1 MTMPPYSRFV
11 LLLAMGTVV
20 PAQIPGPP
28 PLTAN
33 FQDSAS
39 YRWLNKKV
47 LASRLLDDMSSLDN
61 WTAFTNN
68 PAAVVD
74 SRVNA
79 QVSRSQTVTAE
90 MSLTKERSR
99 NAGNSLR
106 LRTPTKWNVP
116 GPANGRGWGET
127 GVTRRFD
134 GENWSNS
141 NRISVW
147 IYPDC
152 VGAYVTALG
161 LALHNDGVVKV
172 PAAFGQEGETNVV
185 LRNHE
190 WNHVVWEIGNVARD
204 KITALDFAYYMAGNE
219 PEAADT
225 ATFYFDRL
233 ELQQVDP
240 DYIEGW
246 AVWPGRISYSH
257 AGYQPGGRKT
267 AIASDLIAGE
277 FQLIDQTTGQ
287 AVLSKPLQTVKTGLG
302 AFQVMDFSEVQQ
314 PGLYRI
320 DAGEESTRPFRIATD
335 VWRDTILKAL
345 NFFYVERCGMAIP
358 GVHGV
363 CHRDWQAVHG
373 DKRIIINGGWH
384 DAGDLTQGMG
394 NTGDIVYA
402 MFSLAEGLSAQ
413 GADPQLYDRLI
424 EEARWGLDWVLKTS
438 FGDGYRNAGS
448 VNSRRTDGILGT
460 FDDVT
465 ATAKNDPF
473 VNFLASAAEAIA
485 ARVLKDSDPRLAAYS
500 LRMAEADWEF
510 AVEGMAKAGP
520 PSPERFHVA
529 FDSNGVVHEIA
540 SEGVLASVQLW
551 RATGN
556 QRYADKAVELARVIL
571 DSQERKRPAWT
582 TPMLGFFYTSPAKDR
597 ILHYVHRGRENAP
610 ILALT
615 QLCDALPNHPDWM
628 KWYFAV
634 TLHSEYLKSM
644 AKNTEPY
651 GVLPASIYKDDEY
664 KDAPETRQESF
675 RKQVL
680 NGVPLGYGYYLRL
693 LAVWMDYR
701 GEFGTILPQTEALG
715 LASHLRGDLE
725 SEQLAQEQL
734 EWVIG
739 RNPFSQSMMWG
750 EGYDFAPQ
758 YTPSSGDIVG
768 SLPVGIQSRGDSD
781 VPYWPVQNTWTYK
794 EVWVH
799 PVGRWIAVMRDLA
812 GPAFVEGEAS
822 GPVEFQEKNWGR
834 KIEVQADPTTG
845 KFRATLPEGSYSVRS
860 KGWEMARTF
869 LPGGMYN
876 LNLRPEHSWDFEVSR
891 ETSGTGEVVIKAAA
905 RGSGV
910 HRLQLRSENLTFSGD
925 EKEVVLKGAGTVTL
939 EWRGRITEQE
949 TPWLAVVVP
958 DGDMSQRREVMGAA
972 WK

>member
-1 MTMPPYSRFV
+1 VKTPACAR
-11 LLLAMGTVV
+11 LAALLAMGTGLL
-20 PAQIPGPP
+20 AQLPGPP

-33 FQDSAS
+33 FQDSAA

-47 LASRLLDDMSSLDN
+47 LASRLLDDMRSLDH
-61 WTAFTNN
+61 WTAFTNS
-68 PAAVVD
+68 PPTLVD
-74 SRVNA
+74 SRVTA
-79 QVSRSQTVTAE
+79 EVSRSQTVTAE
-90 MSLTKERSR
+90 MTLSKERSR
-99 NAGNSLR
+99 DGGNSLR
-106 LRTPTKWNVP
+106 LRTPTKLNVP

-134 GENWSNS
+134 GENWESF
-141 NRISVW
+141 NRISIW

-152 VGAYVTALG
+152 AGAYVTALG
-161 LALHNDGVVKV
+161 LVLHNDGVVKI

-185 LRNHE
+185 LRNRE

-225 ATFYFDRL
+225 ATYYFDRL

-246 AVWPGRISYSH
+246 AVWPGRIAYSH
-257 AGYQPGGRKT
+257 AGYQPGSLKT
-267 AIASDLIAGE
+267 AIASGLGAGD
-277 FQLIDQTTGQ
+277 FQLIDEATGQ
-287 AVLSKPLQTVKTGLG
+287 AVLSKPLRMVQTGLG
-302 AFQVMDFSEVQQ
+302 AFQLMDFSEIQQ
-314 PGLYRI
+314 PGRYRI
-320 DAGEESTRPFRIATD
+320 DAGGKATHPFRIGTD

-363 CHRDWQAVHG
+363 CHRDWQSVHG
-373 DKRIIINGGWH
+373 DKRIVINGGWH

-402 MFSLAEGLSAQ
+402 MFSLAERLRARGD
-413 GADPQLYDRLI
+413 DPQLYDRLI

-448 VNSRRTDGILGT
+448 VSSRRTDGILGT

-465 ATAKNDPF
+465 STAKNDPF

-500 LRMAEADWEF
+500 LRMAEADWRF

-520 PSPERFHVA
+520 PSTERFHVA
-529 FDSNGVVHEIA
+529 FDSAGVVHEIA
-540 SEGVLASVQLW
+540 SEGALASVELW
-551 RATGN
+551 RATGD
-556 QRYADKAVELARVIL
+556 RHYADKAAELARVIL

-634 TLHSEYLKSM
+634 ALHSEYLKSM
-644 AKNTEPY
+644 AANTEPY

-664 KDAPETRQESF
+664 RDAPETRKESF

-680 NGVPLGYGYYLRL
+680 NGVPLGSGYYLRR

-725 SEQLAQEQL
+725 SEQLAQQQL

-739 RNPFSQSMMWG
+739 RNPFAQSMMWG
-750 EGYDFAPQ
+750 EGYDFTPQ

-781 VPYWPVQNTWTYK
+781 VPYWPAQNTWTYK

-799 PVGRWIAVMRDLA
+799 PVGRWLAVMRDLA
-812 GPAFVEGEAS
+812 GPALVEGQAS

-834 KIEVQADPTTG
+834 KMEVQPDPATG
-845 KFRATLPEGSYSVRS
+845 KFRATLPEGRYTVRS
-860 KGWEMARTF
+860 KGREMARTF

-876 LNLRPEHSWDFEVSR
+876 LNLRLEQFLDFEVSM
-891 ETSGTGEVVIKAAA
+891 ENSGIGEVVVRATA

-910 HRLQLRSENLTFSGD
+910 HRLRLRAENLTFDGG
-925 EKEVVLKGAGTVTL
+925 EKEVVLKDGATVTL
-939 EWRGRITEQE
+939 EWHGRITEQQ
-949 TPWLAVVVP
+949 TPWIAMVVP
-958 DGDMSQRREVMGAA
+958 DGDLSRRQEIMGTM

>member
-1 MTMPPYSRFV
+1 MAAV
-11 LLLAMGTVV
+11 LL
-20 PAQIPGPP
+20 AQIPGPA
-28 PLTAN
+28 PLAAN

-47 LASRLLDDMSSLDN
+47 LSIRLLDNMRSLDH
-61 WTAFTNN
+61 WTTFTDN
-68 PAAVVD
+68 PAAIVD

-79 QVSRSQTVTAE
+79 QISKSQTVAAE
-90 MSLTKERSR
+90 MSLTNERSR
-99 NAGNSLR
+99 EGGNSLR
-106 LRTPTKWNVP
+106 LRTPTKLNVP

-127 GVTRRFD
+127 GVTRHFD
-134 GENWSNS
+134 GENWDDF

-152 VGAYVTALG
+152 AGAYVTALG
-161 LALHNDGVVKV
+161 LTLHNDGVVKL
-172 PAAFGQEGETNVV
+172 PAAFGQEGETNLV

-204 KITALDFAYYMAGNE
+204 RITSLDFAYYMAGNE
-219 PEAADT
+219 PEASGM
-225 ATFYFDRL
+225 ATYYFDRL
-233 ELQQVDP
+233 ELQKVDP

-257 AGYQPGGRKT
+257 AGYQPGAIKT
-267 AIASDLIAGE
+267 AISSGLEAGD
-277 FQLIDQTTGQ
+277 FQLIDQATGQ
-287 AVLSKPLQTVKTGLG
+287 AVLSKPLQTVKTRLG

-314 PGLYRI
+314 PGWYRI
-320 DAGEESTRPFRIATD
+320 DAGGTATRPFRIAAD
-335 VWRDTILKAL
+335 IWRDTILKAL

-363 CHRDWQAVHG
+363 CHRDWQAIHG

-402 MFSLAEGLSAQ
+402 MFSLAERLHAQ
-413 GADPQLYDRLI
+413 NADPELYNRLV

-438 FGDGYRNAGS
+438 FGDGYRDAGS
-448 VNSRRTDGILGT
+448 VSSRRTDGILGT

-465 ATAKNDPF
+465 TTARNDPF
-473 VNFLASAAEAIA
+473 VNFLASAAEGIA
-485 ARVLKDSDPRLAAYS
+485 ARVLRDSDPRLAAYS
-500 LRMAEADWEF
+500 LRMAQADWEF
-510 AVEGMAKAGP
+510 AVQGMAQAA
-520 PSPERFHVA
+520 PSSAERFHVA
-529 FDSNGVVHEIA
+529 FDSNGVVHEID
-540 SEGVLASVQLW
+540 SEAVLASVQLW
-551 RATGN
+551 RATGD
-556 QRYADKAVELARVIL
+556 QRYADKAAELARVIL
-571 DSQERKRPAWT
+571 DSQERQRPDWA

-615 QLCDALPNHPDWM
+615 ELCDAFPNHPDWM

-634 TLHSEYLKSM
+634 TLHSEYMKSM
-644 AKNTEPY
+644 AANTEPY

-664 KDAPETRQESF
+664 RGAPDTRKESF
-675 RKQVL
+675 RRQVL
-680 NGVPLGYGYYLRL
+680 NGVPLGKGYYLRL

-701 GEFGTILPQTEALG
+701 GELGTILPQTEALG

-725 SEQLAQEQL
+725 SEQLAQRQL

-739 RNPFSQSMMWG
+739 RNPFAQSMMWG
-750 EGYDFAPQ
+750 EGYDFAPL

-768 SLPVGIQSRGDSD
+768 ALPVGIQSRGDSD

-799 PVGRWIAVMRDLA
+799 PVGRWVAVMRDLA
-812 GPAFVEGEAS
+812 GPAFVEGQAS
-822 GPVEFQEKNWGR
+822 GTVEFQEKNWGR
-834 KIEVQADPTTG
+834 KVEVHPDPATG
-845 KFRATLPEGSYSVRS
+845 KFRATLPEGRYTVRS
-860 KGWEMARTF
+860 QGQEIARTF
-869 LPGGMYN
+869 LPGGVYR
-876 LNLRPEHSWDFEVSR
+876 LDLRPGQSWDFDVSP
-891 ETSGTGEVVIKAAA
+891 ETSATGEVVVKAAA

-910 HRLQLRSENLTFSGD
+910 HHLQLRAENLTFSGQEGH
-925 EKEVVLKGAGTVTL
+925 EKDVALPGQGSVTL
-939 EWRGRITEQE
+939 EWRGRITEQK
-949 TPWLAVVVP
+949 TPWVAVVVP
-958 DGDMSQRREVMGAA
+958 DGDLSQRKEIMGAA

>member
-1 MTMPPYSRFV
+1 MSCGRSAMWRETRSRRSTSPITWRATSPRPPIRPPFIS
-11 LLLAMGTVV
+11 TVW
-20 PAQIPGPP
+20 
-28 PLTAN
+28 N
-33 FQDSAS
+33 C
-39 YRWLNKKV
+39 
-47 LASRLLDDMSSLDN
+47 
-61 WTAFTNN
+61 
-68 PAAVVD
+68 
-74 SRVNA
+74 
-79 QVSRSQTVTAE
+79 SRSIRITSKV
-90 MSLTKERSR
+90 
-99 NAGNSLR
+99 
-106 LRTPTKWNVP
+106 
-116 GPANGRGWGET
+116 GPSG
-127 GVTRRFD
+127 
-134 GENWSNS
+134 
-141 NRISVW
+141 
-147 IYPDC
+147 PD
-152 VGAYVTALG
+152 
-161 LALHNDGVVKV
+161 
-172 PAAFGQEGETNVV
+172 AF
-185 LRNHE
+185 R
-190 WNHVVWEIGNVARD
+190 
-204 KITALDFAYYMAGNE
+204 
-219 PEAADT
+219 T
-225 ATFYFDRL
+225 ATPATSR
-233 ELQQVDP
+233 
-240 DYIEGW
+240 
-246 AVWPGRISYSH
+246 A

-267 AIASDLIAGE
+267 AIASDLMAGE

-320 DAGEESTRPFRIATD
+320 DAGGESTRPFRIATD

-634 TLHSEYLKSM
+634 TLHSEYLKRM

-675 RKQVL
+675 RKQGL

-739 RNPFSQSMMWG
+739 RNPFSQSMTTSLTQTTHPESVTVHSMCP
-750 EGYDFAPQ
+750 EILASKRPRPASS
-758 YTPSSGDIVG
+758 PSASFRSTAALRMD
-768 SLPVGIQSRGDSD
+768 SSRISI
-781 VPYWPVQNTWTYK
+781 TT
-794 EVWVH
+794 H
-799 PVGRWIAVMRDLA
+799 L
-812 GPAFVEGEAS
+812 
-822 GPVEFQEKNWGR
+822 
-834 KIEVQADPTTG
+834 TTG
-845 KFRATLPEGSYSVRS
+845 RLLP
-860 KGWEMARTF
+860 A
-869 LPGGMYN
+869 
-876 LNLRPEHSWDFEVSR
+876 
-891 ETSGTGEVVIKAAA
+891 
-905 RGSGV
+905 
-910 HRLQLRSENLTFSGD
+910 Q
-925 EKEVVLKGAGTVTL
+925 
-939 EWRGRITEQE
+939 
-949 TPWLAVVVP
+949 
-958 DGDMSQRREVMGAA
+958 
-972 WK
+972 

>member
-1 MTMPPYSRFV
+1 M
-11 LLLAMGTVV
+11 
-20 PAQIPGPP
+20 
-28 PLTAN
+28 TAN
-33 FQDSAS
+33 FQESAS
-39 YRWLNKKV
+39 YRWLQKKV
-47 LASRLLDDMSSLDN
+47 LASRVLDDMRSLDH

-68 PAAVVD
+68 PPALVD
-74 SRVNA
+74 SRVDIQA
-79 QVSRSQTVTAE
+79 SRSKTVTAE

-99 NAGNSLR
+99 DGGESLR
-106 LRTPTKWNVP
+106 LRTPTKLNVP
-116 GPANGRGWGET
+116 GPTNGRGWGET
-127 GVTRRFD
+127 GVTRHFD
-134 GENWSNS
+134 GENWGNF

-147 IYPDC
+147 IYPDSA
-152 VGAYVTALG
+152 GAYVTALG
-161 LALHNDGVVKV
+161 LMLHNNGIVKL
-172 PAAFGQEGETNVV
+172 PASFGQEGETNMV

-204 KITALDFAYYMAGNE
+204 KITALDFSYYMAGNE

-225 ATFYFDRL
+225 ATYYFDHL

-246 AVWPGRISYSH
+246 GVWPGRISYSH
-257 AGYQPGGRKT
+257 AGYQSGAVKT
-267 AIASDLIAGE
+267 AIASDLSARE
-277 FQLIDQTTGQ
+277 FRLIDDATGQ
-287 AVLSKPLQTVKTGLG
+287 AVLSKPVQTLKTRLG
-302 AFQVMDFSEVQQ
+302 AFHVMDFSEVQQ
-314 PGLYRI
+314 PGLYRVE
-320 DAGEESTRPFRIATD
+320 AEGATTRPFRIGSD
-335 VWRDTILKAL
+335 IWRDTVLKAL
-345 NFFYVERCGMAIP
+345 NFFYAERCGVAIP

-363 CHRDWQAVHG
+363 CHRDWQSIHG
-373 DKRIIINGGWH
+373 DKRIVINGGWH

-402 MFSLAEGLSAQ
+402 MFSLAERLRAQ
-413 GADPQLYDRLI
+413 NTDPELYNRLM

-448 VNSRRTDGILGT
+448 VSSRRTDGILGT

-465 ATAKNDPF
+465 STARNDPF

-485 ARVLKDSDPRLAAYS
+485 ARVLKASDPRLAAYS

-520 PSPERFHVA
+520 PSTDRFHVA
-529 FDSNGVVHEIA
+529 FDSNGVVHEVA
-540 SEGVLASVQLW
+540 SEGVLASVELW

-556 QRYADKAVELARVIL
+556 QRYAGKAAELARVIV
-571 DSQERKRPAWT
+571 DSQERKRPDWNI
-582 TPMLGFFYTSPAKDR
+582 PMLGFFYTSPAKDR

-615 QLCDALPNHPDWM
+615 QLCDAFPDHPDWM
-628 KWYFAV
+628 KWYSAV
-634 TLHSEYLKSM
+634 TLHSEYLKAM
-644 AKNTEPY
+644 ATNTEPY

-664 KDAPETRQESF
+664 KDAPETRRESF
-675 RKQVL
+675 RQQVL
-680 NGVPLGYGYYLRL
+680 NGVPLGKGYYLRL

-715 LASHLRGDLE
+715 LASRLRGDLE
-725 SEQLAQEQL
+725 SEQLAQKQL

-739 RNPFSQSMMWG
+739 RNPFSQSTMWG
-750 EGYDFAPQ
+750 EGHDFAPQ

-812 GPAFVEGEAS
+812 GAASVEGQAS
-822 GPVEFQEKNWGR
+822 GTVEFQESNWGGKR
-834 KIEVQADPTTG
+834 EVQPDPATG
-845 KFRATLPEGSYSVRS
+845 IFHVSLPEGKYTVR
-860 KGWEMARTF
+860 GNGQEMARTF
-869 LPGGMYN
+869 LPGGMYR
-876 LNLRPEHSWDFEVSR
+876 LDLRPGQAWDFELSQ
-891 ETSGTGEVVIKAAA
+891 ETFAVGEVVIKATV
-905 RGSGV
+905 RGSGA
-910 HRLQLRSENLTFSGD
+910 HRLRLRADNLTFSGD
-925 EKEVVLKGAGTVTL
+925 VKEVTLKGEGAVAL
-939 EWRGRITEQE
+939 EWRGRITAQE
-949 TPWLAVVVP
+949 TPWVAVVVP
-958 DGDMSQRREVMGAA
+958 DGDLSLRREIMGAA